1 MLSISVIIWF
11 TTIPVDID
19 YLKKENMECFFF
31 FFVSHSHKLQF
42 RKKKVFEHLNE
53 AIQNEEMSLHNYFFA
68 KDC

>member
-11 TTIPVDID
+11 TTIPGDID

-31 FFVSHSHKLQF
+31 LVIRTNCSLE
-42 RKKKVFEHLNE
+42 KKNVVEHLNE
-53 AIQNEEMSLHNYFFA
+53 AIQNEEKSLHNYFTA